1 MLFKPERGHF
11 PAALQKTLGILPVP
25 PLGFALTRAVRQLA
39 RRRPDLFERL
49 DCYKRT
55 HFIIDP
61 VDLPHVFRLI
71 PNGEHATVELF
82 ARKDAPE
89 GAARISGPLIVLL
102 GLVDGTYDGDALF
115 FTRDLVIEGDTDAV
129 LALRNTMEE
138 ADLTPAEFLGF
149 TGRPREVVD
158 SATSK
163 TLDHLRRLLDAPSA
177 TS

>member
-1 MLFKPERGHF
+1 MLFKSERGQF
-11 PAALQKTLGILPVP
+11 PPALQKTLGILPVP
-25 PLGFALTRAVRQLA
+25 PLGFVLTRAVRQLA
-39 RRRPDLFERL
+39 RQRPDLFERL

-61 VDLPHVFRLI
+61 IDIPHVFRLI

-82 ARKDAPE
+82 ARKKAPE
-89 GAARISGPLIVLL
+89 GAAHISGPLVVLL
-102 GLVDGTYDGDALF
+102 GLVDGSYDGDALF

-138 ADLTPAEFLGF
+138 ADLTPAEFLGLS
-149 TGRPREVVD
+149 GRPCELVNK
-158 SATSK
+158 ATSK
-163 TLDHLRRLLDAPSA
+163 TLAHLRRLLDAPTA